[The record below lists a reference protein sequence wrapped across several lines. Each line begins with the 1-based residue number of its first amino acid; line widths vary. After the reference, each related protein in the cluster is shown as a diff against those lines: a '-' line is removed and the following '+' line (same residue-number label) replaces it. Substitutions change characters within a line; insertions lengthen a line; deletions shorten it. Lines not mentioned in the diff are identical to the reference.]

1 MNQSVVE
8 LLNSEIPRRS
18 RNQLSLVG
26 ANRAEMQTWLA
37 NLSMLNVGETAKQL
51 FTTLRELTDL
61 DIDETLRLE
70 LCESLRPAVHTI
82 NTSLAKHY
90 INQNVLLDERSER
103 IAELSQQLRAYPASM
118 YRTIAL
124 RSADQ
129 LRTQNFGLFG
139 SGKKRAHLQ
148 TIGNAIH
155 RGITELTGLLYETQL
170 LYLPTFKGLWNRLH
184 ELFELAAAL
193 DLRQHMLADAN
204 QVYDRILTIDQA
216 YLRAI
221 FLSACNTNK
230 LRQTEIKKLYQF
242 SELWVQLIDLR
253 PSSSGHDLFLVDPS
267 HDSPPMYITKYSE
280 LGPKTYYVD
289 VRRLLAHF
297 EDLTAANPTL
307 LNPAEASL
315 LSGSLKYHLILTFTA
330 PLERSYARHAY
341 NGVIDL
347 ALGLIGTHYQLAEQR
362 SFEDVIETQ
371 HMVQTAEYSPTT
383 STGLGLAS
391 SGDFDISYTPQDEQ
405 TKAEATRE
413 HIETYRCSI
422 VNISPGGYCVR
433 WSGKTPTVLRTG
445 ELVAV
450 REPSDKT
457 WHVGLIRWVK
467 QNPTEG
473 AEFGIEIL
481 SPRGKPCGA
490 RVLRKDGSSTDYMR
504 TLLLPEMKNL
514 NRPATIITPILAF
527 KTGYRISIRLG
538 REEVKAQLTRE
549 IMVTQ
554 SFSQFEFVILRNEN
568 LPKPTASAVEKPRV
582 LSIDKE
588 DAYEEVWHTL

>member
-1 MNQSVVE
+1 MNQSVVD
-8 LLNSEIPRRS
+8 LLNTDFPPRHRA
-18 RNQLSLVG
+18 QLSLVG
-26 ANRAEMQTWLA
+26 ANRADMQAWLS
-37 NLSMLNVGETAKQL
+37 NLSMLNVGETARQL
-51 FTTLRELTDL
+51 FTTLREVADL
-61 DIDETLRLE
+61 DVDDTVRME
-70 LCESLRPAVHTI
+70 LSEVLRPALHTI
-82 NTSLAKHY
+82 NTSLSKHY
-90 INQNVLLDERSER
+90 INQNILLDERSER
-103 IAELSQQLRAYPASM
+103 IAELGQQLRAYLANIN
-118 YRTIAL
+118 RTVAL
-124 RSADQ
+124 RLADQ

-139 SGKKRAHLQ
+139 AGKKRAQLQ

-193 DLRQHMLADAN
+193 DLRQHSMADAN
-204 QVYDRILTIDQA
+204 QVYDRVLTIDQA

-221 FLSACNTNK
+221 FLSASNTNK
-230 LRQTEIKKLYQF
+230 LRQTEIKKLFQF

-253 PSSSGHDLFLVDPS
+253 AASSGHDLFLVDPS

-297 EDLTAANPTL
+297 ENLTAATPNL
-307 LNPAEASL
+307 LNPAEGSL

-347 ALGLIGTHYQLAEQR
+347 SLGLIGTHYQLAEQR
-362 SFEDVIETQ
+362 PFEEVIEIQ
-371 HMVQTAEYSPTT
+371 HIISASDLPQAGAS
-383 STGLGLAS
+383 LGFAS
-391 SGDFDISYTPQDEQ
+391 SGDYDISYTPQDEQ
-405 TKAEATRE
+405 SKAEATRE
-413 HIETYRCSI
+413 HLDTYRCQI

-433 WSGKTPTVLRTG
+433 WSGKTPNVLRTG

-457 WHVGLIRWVK
+457 WHIGLIRWVK

-490 RVLRKDGSSTDYMR
+490 RVLRKDGASSEYMR

-554 SFSQFEFVILRNEN
+554 SFSQFEFVILRNDQ
-568 LPKPTASAVEKPRV
+568 PQKPPTTIEKPRV
-582 LSIDKE
+582 LAIDKE
-588 DAYEEVWHTL
+588 DAYDEVWHTL

>member
-1 MNQSVVE
+1 MNQSVVD
-8 LLNSEIPRRS
+8 LLNSDLPARQRS
-18 RNQLSLVG
+18 QLSLVG
-26 ANRAEMQTWLA
+26 SNRADMQAWLS
-37 NLSMLNVGETAKQL
+37 NLSMLNVGETARQL
-51 FTTLRELTDL
+51 FTTLRELNDL
-61 DIDETLRLE
+61 DIDDTLRME
-70 LCESLRPAVHTI
+70 LSEVLRPALHTI
-82 NTSLAKHY
+82 NTSLSKHY
-90 INQNVLLDERSER
+90 INQNILLDERSER
-103 IAELSQQLRAYPASM
+103 IAELGQQLRAYLANIN
-118 YRTIAL
+118 RIVAL
-124 RSADQ
+124 RLSDQ

-139 SGKKRAHLQ
+139 AGKKRAQLQ

-155 RGITELTGLLYETQL
+155 RGITEVTGLLYETQL

-193 DLRQHMLADAN
+193 DLRQHSLADPN
-204 QVYDRILTIDQA
+204 QVYDRVLTIDQA

-221 FLSACNTNK
+221 FLSAANTNK
-230 LRQTEIKKLYQF
+230 LRQTEIKKLFQF
-242 SELWVQLIDLR
+242 SELWVQLIELR
-253 PSSSGHDLFLVDPS
+253 DTSSGHDLFLIDPS

-289 VRRLLAHF
+289 VRQLLAHF
-297 EDLTAANPTL
+297 EDLTSAAPHL
-307 LNPAEASL
+307 LNPAEGSL

-341 NGVIDL
+341 SGVIDL
-347 ALGLIGTHYQLAEQR
+347 SLGLIGTHYQLAEQR
-362 SFEDVIETQ
+362 PFEEVIEIQ
-371 HMVQTAEYSPTT
+371 HMIT
-383 STGLGLAS
+383 SSDIPLAGASLGLS
-391 SGDFDISYTPQDEQ
+391 GSGDYDISYTPQDEQ
-405 TKAEATRE
+405 IKSEATRE
-413 HIETYRCSI
+413 HLDTYRCQI

-433 WSGKTPTVLRTG
+433 WSGKTPNVLRTG

-450 REPSDKT
+450 REPSDKA
-457 WHVGLIRWVK
+457 WHIGLIRWVK

-490 RVLRKDGSSTDYMR
+490 RVLRKDGASSEYMR

-549 IMVTQ
+549 MMVTQ
-554 SFSQFEFVILRNEN
+554 SFSQFEFVILRHDQ
-568 LPKPTASAVEKPRV
+568 PSKPPSMAVEKPKT
-582 LSIDKE
+582 LAIDKA
-588 DAYEEVWHTL
+588 DAYDEVWHTL

>member
-1 MNQSVVE
+1 
-8 LLNSEIPRRS
+8 
-18 RNQLSLVG
+18 
-26 ANRAEMQTWLA
+26 
-37 NLSMLNVGETAKQL
+37 
-51 FTTLRELTDL
+51 
-61 DIDETLRLE
+61 
-70 LCESLRPAVHTI
+70 
-82 NTSLAKHY
+82 
-90 INQNVLLDERSER
+90 
-103 IAELSQQLRAYPASM
+103 
-118 YRTIAL
+118 
-124 RSADQ
+124 
-129 LRTQNFGLFG
+129 
-139 SGKKRAHLQ
+139 
-148 TIGNAIH
+148 
-155 RGITELTGLLYETQL
+155 
-170 LYLPTFKGLWNRLH
+170 
-184 ELFELAAAL
+184 
-193 DLRQHMLADAN
+193 
-204 QVYDRILTIDQA
+204 
-216 YLRAI
+216 
-221 FLSACNTNK
+221 
-230 LRQTEIKKLYQF
+230 
-242 SELWVQLIDLR
+242 
-253 PSSSGHDLFLVDPS
+253 
-267 HDSPPMYITKYSE
+267 
-280 LGPKTYYVD
+280 
-289 VRRLLAHF
+289 
-297 EDLTAANPTL
+297 
-307 LNPAEASL
+307 
-315 LSGSLKYHLILTFTA
+315 
-330 PLERSYARHAY
+330 
-341 NGVIDL
+341 
-347 ALGLIGTHYQLAEQR
+347 
-362 SFEDVIETQ
+362 
-371 HMVQTAEYSPTT
+371 MVQASEYSPTT

-405 TKAEATRE
+405 VKAEATRE

-433 WSGKTPTVLRTG
+433 WSGKTPNVLRTG

-568 LPKPTASAVEKPRV
+568 LPKPTASAVEKPRA

>member
-1 MNQSVVE
+1 MNQSVVD
-8 LLNSEIPRRS
+8 LLNSDLPPRQRT
-18 RNQLSLVG
+18 QLSLVI
-26 ANRAEMQTWLA
+26 ANRAEMQAWLS
-37 NLSMLNVGETAKQL
+37 NLSMLNVGETARQL
-51 FTTLRELTDL
+51 FTTLRELADL
-61 DIDETLRLE
+61 DTEETLRME
-70 LCESLRPAVHTI
+70 LCEVLRPALHTI
-82 NTSLAKHY
+82 NASLSKHY
-90 INQNVLLDERSER
+90 INQNILLDERSER
-103 IAELSQQLRAYPASM
+103 IAELGQQLRAYPANI
-118 YRTIAL
+118 YRTVAL
-124 RSADQ
+124 RLADQ

-139 SGKKRAHLQ
+139 AGKKRAQLQ

-184 ELFELAAAL
+184 ELFEIAAAL
-193 DLRQHMLADAN
+193 DLRQHTSADAN
-204 QVYDRILTIDQA
+204 QVYDRVLTIDQV

-221 FLSACNTNK
+221 FLSASNTNK
-230 LRQTEIKKLYQF
+230 LRQTEIKKLFQF

-253 PSSSGHDLFLVDPS
+253 ASSSGHDLFLVDPS

-297 EDLTAANPTL
+297 ENLTTATPNL
-307 LNPAEASL
+307 LNPAEGSL

-347 ALGLIGTHYQLAEQR
+347 SLGLIGTHYQLAEQR
-362 SFEDVIETQ
+362 PFEEVIETQ
-371 HMVQTAEYSPTT
+371 HIIQASEYSPTL
-383 STGLGLAS
+383 SGGIGFAS
-391 SGDFDISYTPQDEQ
+391 SSDYDISYTPQDEQ

-413 HIETYRCSI
+413 HLDTYRCQI

-433 WSGKTPTVLRTG
+433 WSGKTPNVLRTG

-457 WHVGLIRWVK
+457 WHIGLIRWVK

-490 RVLRKDGSSTDYMR
+490 RVLRKDGASSEYMR

-554 SFSQFEFVILRNEN
+554 SFSQFEFLILRNEQQ
-568 LPKPTASAVEKPRV
+568 PKVPTTTVEKPRT

-588 DAYEEVWHTL
+588 DAYDEVWHTL

>member
-1 MNQSVVE
+1 MNQSVVD
-8 LLNSEIPRRS
+8 LLNSDLPPRQRT
-18 RNQLSLVG
+18 QLSLVI
-26 ANRAEMQTWLA
+26 ANRAEMQAWLS
-37 NLSMLNVGETAKQL
+37 NLSMLNVGETARQL
-51 FTTLRELTDL
+51 FTTLRELADL
-61 DIDETLRLE
+61 DTDETLRME
-70 LCESLRPAVHTI
+70 LCEVLRPALHTI
-82 NTSLAKHY
+82 NASLSKHY
-90 INQNVLLDERSER
+90 INQNILLDERSER
-103 IAELSQQLRAYPASM
+103 IAELGQQLRAYPANI
-118 YRTIAL
+118 YRTVAL
-124 RSADQ
+124 RLADQ

-139 SGKKRAHLQ
+139 AGKKRAQLQ

-193 DLRQHMLADAN
+193 DLRQHTLADAN
-204 QVYDRILTIDQA
+204 QVYDRTLTIDQA

-221 FLSACNTNK
+221 FLSASNTNK
-230 LRQTEIKKLYQF
+230 LRQTEIKKLFQF

-253 PSSSGHDLFLVDPS
+253 ASSSGHDLFLVDPS

-297 EDLTAANPTL
+297 ENLTAATPTL
-307 LNPAEASL
+307 LNPAEGSL

-347 ALGLIGTHYQLAEQR
+347 SLGLIGTHYQLAEQR
-362 SFEDVIETQ
+362 PFEEVIETQ
-371 HMVQTAEYSPTT
+371 HIIQTSEYSPTL
-383 STGLGLAS
+383 SGGIGFAS
-391 SGDFDISYTPQDEQ
+391 SSDYDISYTPQDEQ
-405 TKAEATRE
+405 AKAEASRE
-413 HIETYRCSI
+413 HLDTYRCQI

-433 WSGKTPTVLRTG
+433 WSGKTPNVLRTG
-445 ELVAV
+445 ELVSV

-457 WHVGLIRWVK
+457 WHIGLIRWVK

-490 RVLRKDGSSTDYMR
+490 RVLRKDGASSEYMR

-554 SFSQFEFVILRNEN
+554 SFSQFEFLILRNEQQ
-568 LPKPTASAVEKPRV
+568 PKAPTTTVEKPRT

-588 DAYEEVWHTL
+588 DAYDEVWHTL